1 MPRPDFDKP
10 MSTAALISH
19 LVDRAETVIK
29 AAEAANYPLEMD
41 PFRAQLFDIFALA
54 EASGLLIEMEPHLQ
68 ADALAEKLS
77 ERWNLKAIGE
87 AGLKL
92 SATSNDPVMRRVQLL
107 WSACRL
113 WMAWTYAWER
123 WDFYHSDAPADE
135 AATATGSEQ
144 AAVQPQAGSAPEQPE

>member
-1 MPRPDFDKP
+1 
-10 MSTAALISH
+10 MSTSSLITH

-41 PFRAQLFDIFALA
+41 PYRAQLFDIFALA
-54 EASGLLIEMEPHLQ
+54 EASGLLIEMGPHLQ
-68 ADALAEKLS
+68 ADALAERLS

-123 WDFYHSDAPADE
+123 WDFYHSDAPAADAP
-135 AATATGSEQ
+135 AAPETEQ
-144 AAVQPQAGSAPEQPE
+144 AAAQTQSESASKQPE